1 MFQTKKILLGLC
13 LIGLGPD
20 SLVSRYIHAV
30 TVKKIFKKKYSSTF
44 FFAREEESCFRSF
57 SPFPYSPGELEKG
70 KEKRGESSALPS
82 PLVALGKGGRER
94 IDLPRPM

>member
-1 MFQTKKILLGLC
+1 MFQAKNILLGLC

-20 SLVSRYIHAV
+20 SLVSRYIHGV
-30 TVKKIFKKKYSSTF
+30 TVKKSKFKKKYSSTF

-70 KEKRGESSALPS
+70 KGK
-82 PLVALGKGGRER
+82 KGGE
-94 IDLPRPM
+94 

>member
-1 MFQTKKILLGLC
+1 MLGLC

-20 SLVSRYIHAV
+20 SPHSKYIHEV
-30 TVKKIFKKKYSSTF
+30 TVKKSKFKKKYSSTF

-70 KEKRGESSALPS
+70 KEK
-82 PLVALGKGGRER
+82 GGRVVPFP
-94 IDLPRPM
+94 LP

>member
-1 MFQTKKILLGLC
+1 M
-13 LIGLGPD
+13 
-20 SLVSRYIHAV
+20 
-30 TVKKIFKKKYSSTF
+30 
-44 FFAREEESCFRSF
+44 SCFRSF

-82 PLVALGKGGRER
+82 PLVALGKRGRER

>member
-30 TVKKIFKKKYSSTF
+30 TVKKSSRKNTLLVC
-44 FFAREEESCFRSF
+44 FFAREEESCFHSF

-70 KEKRGESSALPS
+70 KGKGGRVVPFPLL
-82 PLVALGKGGRER
+82 LVALGKGEGE
-94 IDLPRPM
+94 D